1 MAKVIGKEDKGKK
14 AEKDEGV
21 ADISGN
27 LTSETFLQSVQ
38 EMAAINAE
46 MRSVN
51 EKRKKVRKT
60 IKARGIE
67 LGDLDAVVRMSDWD
81 REEVRASFDRRR
93 RYAEWLGLPI
103 AHQAD
108 MFKGLTQEQKSAAEW
123 EATGRTA
130 YLAAKGPQPPEECP
144 EPFKLNWLRGY
155 KLAAG
160 EAPPEKKKKKPVDER
175 AAAKA
180 RTNDQ
185 GQVVAPEGAGADDAA
200 FADEDAAARAKRE
213 AKAAQDANVL
223 Q

>member
-1 MAKVIGKEDKGKK
+1 MAKVIGKEDASKK
-14 AEKDEGV
+14 AGKDEGV

-27 LTSETFLQSVQ
+27 LTSDTFLQSVQ
-38 EMAAINAE
+38 EMAAVNAK
-46 MRSVN
+46 MKSVN
-51 EKRKKVRKT
+51 EERKKVRKT

-130 YLAAKGPQPPEECP
+130 YLAAKGPQPPEDCP
-144 EPFKLNWLRGY
+144 DPFRLNWMRGY

-160 EAPPEKKKKKPVDER
+160 ETPPEDKKKKPVDER

-180 RTNDQ
+180 RTKDDVA
-185 GQVVAPEGAGADDAA
+185 GLAPEPDPVSEAA
-200 FADEDAAARAKRE
+200 FAEEDAAARAKRE

-223 Q
+223 G